1 MILRTHCY
9 VAAVV
14 AQWLEHPQIC
24 KLKGRGFGS
33 HWFFSRSILSVLY
46 PYTSPLRKFR
56 ITDIPLKV
64 PYWAAYCETSLMK
77 PIWVQKDTLVWY
89 SQAGAE
95 VLTETGME
103 KIRNKN
109 LETFGCTC
117 PISGAKY
124 SVNKRTLPSFLQRMQ
139 IQMVVVIFVW
149 TTFSLQSGNYS
160 LSFWLREARSL
171 FL

>member
-14 AQWLEHPQIC
+14 AQWLEHPLIC

-46 PYTSPLRKFR
+46 PYTSLIWKFR
-56 ITDIPLKV
+56 ITDIPLKI
-64 PYWAAYCETSLMK
+64 PYWAAYGETSLMK

-89 SQAGAE
+89 SQAGAA

-117 PISGAKY
+117 PISGAKS
-124 SVNKRTLPSFLQRMQ
+124 SVNKRTLPSFSECKSKWSLS
-139 IQMVVVIFVW
+139 
-149 TTFSLQSGNYS
+149 FSSGQLFLCKADNYS
-160 LSFWLREARSL
+160 LSFWSKIIIPLKN
-171 FL
+171 